1 MSTITTEKAREVAST
16 AVDEGKHLAE
26 ATRDE
31 VQQVAADVW
40 DQAKGLLDVGMAQ
53 MSEKSQA
60 QREHIA
66 ETLRGFSDSLEEMAS
81 RSDLPDRA
89 TDVAHLVA
97 DRTRGLSTRLD
108 GAKPRRLKRLGR
120 FVGNHR
126 VAVLL
131 GALGTGA
138 VAFRLSRRSKPTM
151 TWTSAPTAAPTAAPT
166 PPSSDTSQGEHTAP
180 VEDLAGDMAW
190 AHNGEPPL
198 P

>member
-1 MSTITTEKAREVAST
+1 MSTITTERAREVAST
-16 AVDEGKHLAE
+16 AVDEGKHIAE

-31 VQQVAADVW
+31 VQQVAADLG
-40 DQAKGLLDVGMAQ
+40 DQAKSLLDVAKSQ

-81 RSDLPDRA
+81 RRDLPDRA
-89 TDVAHLVA
+89 TDAVQLVY
-97 DRTRGLSTRLD
+97 DRSRGLSTRLD
-108 GAKPRRLKRLGR
+108 GGKPRRLRRLGR

-138 VAFRLSRRSKPTM
+138 VALRLSRKGKPTM
-151 TWTSAPTAAPTAAPT
+151 TSTSAPPAAPTT
-166 PPSSDTSQGEHTAP
+166 PFTETSQGQHMAP
-180 VEDLAGDMAW
+180 VEDRADDMAW
-190 AHNGEPPL
+190 AHNGQPDL

>member
-16 AVDEGKHLAE
+16 AVDEGKHI
-26 ATRDE
+26 
-31 VQQVAADVW
+31 ADV
-40 DQAKGLLDVGMAQ
+40 AMTQ

-89 TDVAHLVA
+89 TDAAQLVA

-108 GAKPRRLKRLGR
+108 GGKPRRLRRLGR

-138 VAFRLSRRSKPTM
+138 VAVRLSRRSKPTM
-151 TWTSAPTAAPTAAPT
+151 TSTSPSTSAPTSAPTTPSTVTPQGQHKAPM
-166 PPSSDTSQGEHTAP
+166 
-180 VEDLAGDMAW
+180 EDQADDAAW
-190 AHNGEPPL
+190 ANSGKPPL